1 MFSIRRFSKVTVV
14 SWYHRRLATRAQI
27 RAMAAASASRGALLF
42 SACEMGL
49 LLELVKIIV
58 FSISIVCGQ
67 EYQYRPGNGSRGW
80 PVV

>member
-1 MFSIRRFSKVTVV
+1 
-14 SWYHRRLATRAQI
+14 
-27 RAMAAASASRGALLF
+27 MAAASASRGALLF